1 MPTLHPLISIIVPVY
16 NAEKYIGN
24 CIDSILKQI
33 NVGFECIL
41 VDDGS
46 KDASGKICDE
56 YAEKDSR
63 IKCIHHVNGGEI
75 AARAT
80 GIRQTKG
87 EFLYFVDAD
96 DAILPDTLCSML
108 PFMKED
114 VDIVIFESD
123 KNCIYSKDEYVQALL
138 GFQHWVV
145 WGKLYRRTLFDEYVM
160 DVSRYFK
167 VGGDFLTS
175 LKTTKNIK
183 GSIVCKPEKKYLYN
197 TTNTQSVQ
205 VGHQRDYEYE
215 KRMVY
220 EVDGILQNIKVSK
233 EAEHALFKWK
243 MIYLGGMIGL
253 RYKINYEDDW
263 IVSLLKEAKQ
273 WPLALKERITI
284 SAAHNPL
291 ARLVLIS
298 EKVLK
303 SYVRRLIR

>member
-145 WGKLYRRTLFDEYVM
+145 WGKIIST
-160 DVSRYFK
+160 YF
-167 VGGDFLTS
+167 
-175 LKTTKNIK
+175 I
-183 GSIVCKPEKKYLYN
+183 
-197 TTNTQSVQ
+197 
-205 VGHQRDYEYE
+205 
-215 KRMVY
+215 
-220 EVDGILQNIKVSK
+220 
-233 EAEHALFKWK
+233 
-243 MIYLGGMIGL
+243 
-253 RYKINYEDDW
+253 
-263 IVSLLKEAKQ
+263 
-273 WPLALKERITI
+273 
-284 SAAHNPL
+284 
-291 ARLVLIS
+291 
-298 EKVLK
+298 
-303 SYVRRLIR
+303 